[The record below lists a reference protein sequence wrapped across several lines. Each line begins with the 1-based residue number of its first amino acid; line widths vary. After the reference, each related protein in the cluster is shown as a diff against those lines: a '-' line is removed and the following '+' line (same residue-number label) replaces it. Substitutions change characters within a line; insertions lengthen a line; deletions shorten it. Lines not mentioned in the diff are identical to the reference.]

1 MHIIEILFKNK
12 PNKYNNLFQKEL
24 HALNY
29 NRAETSSYLLFSLAL
44 IMLITAYETNDSE
57 IMIKINLY
65 FFIFTASAVILFL
78 VLRYFLNS
86 SDSRFSTV
94 MIYIIPSAAVIWGT
108 TLISYVPA
116 RVETVGIYSIVILAI
131 SSLLFLKWYVSL
143 SLYLVSFSFILYN
156 LSVSVRDDGF
166 FLSRVVMLFFLIIT
180 AWIISRMLYYINMQ
194 HFVANTDL
202 REQKN
207 AFQTEVLRKSKQ
219 LNEYEKKMTKDIIF
233 AITNLLD
240 IYDVYTRNHLENV
253 AVLSKLIAE
262 KMKLSNQEIKDA
274 YWAGMVHDIGKLLIP
289 LEILNKKGKL
299 TNTEFDYVKKHSVWG
314 SEALKNSR
322 SLKNISRYVLYH
334 HERWDGRG
342 YPDKL
347 KGNQIPLISQII
359 SVADAWDTMCSS
371 RAYRDSLG
379 EKKAV
384 KELKANRGTQF
395 SPEIVDVFLTMVEN
409 DTKLDKYREINK
421 YYSDE
426 DHKVN
431 IKTS

>member
-29 NRAETSSYLLFSLAL
+29 NRAETSSYLLFSLSL
-44 IMLITAYETNDSE
+44 IMLITAYETSDSE
-57 IMIKINLY
+57 IIIRINLY
-65 FFIFTASAVILFL
+65 FFLFTALAVVLFL
-78 VLRYFLNS
+78 ILRYFLNS

-131 SSLLFLKWYVSL
+131 SSLLFLRWYINL
-143 SLYLVSFSFILYN
+143 SFYLLSFSFIIYN
-156 LSVSVRDDGF
+156 LFVRENI
-166 FLSRVVMLFFLIIT
+166 FLPSGIIMLFFLIIT

-194 HFVANTDL
+194 HFVANTTL

-207 AFQTEVLRKSKQ
+207 AFQSEVLRKSKQ

-299 TNTEFDYVKKHSVWG
+299 TSNEFDYVKKHPIWG

-322 SLKNISRYVLYH
+322 SLKNIAKYVLYH
-334 HERWDGRG
+334 HEKWDGTG
-342 YPDKL
+342 YPENL

-379 EKKAV
+379 ERIAV
-384 KELKANRGTQF
+384 KELKDNRGTQF
-395 SPEIVDVFLTMVEN
+395 APQIVDVFLTMVEN
-409 DTKLDKYREINK
+409 DTKLDKYREINR